1 MSARGAQIVG
11 RLAGRRRLSSPAGGG
26 RGAARGRGRGRGKGG
41 RGAARGGRGKGK
53 SRGTGLEAPPGAV
66 VWDAQVHDPRP
77 LNLGFVRD
85 ATKNEIHAA
94 HKGGVEIAALSAK
107 HGLPVDRIKAI
118 LMLKDLED
126 DARAAGTVHEGL
138 NNEFEQ
144 HATQFLKDVSGHYG
158 VPVPNSHHRADTDA
172 AASSSQ
178 KRLVALGE
186 DDDEAAVRAALAAR
200 DEAAAADSDGV
211 AAEEAAAVAPR
222 PAEPGAFVF
231 RDLDAD
237 TTKVVS
243 KGGGERAADAADEAH
258 RSWARKEPF
267 WDTHAAERR
276 WAERARKE
284 GVEEASASTASEGV
298 QS

>member
-11 RLAGRRRLSSPAGGG
+11 RLAGRRRLSSPSGGG

-94 HKGGVEIAALSAK
+94 HKGGVEINALSAK

-144 HATQFLKDVSGHYG
+144 HATQFLKEVSGYYG

-258 RSWARKEPF
+258 RSWARREPF

-284 GVEEASASTASEGV
+284 GVEEAPAGV